1 MAPSNVLD
9 NRFPPRETSPS
20 RFGGRRPSANYGNV
34 GSRQNDADYQGE
46 DHHTFANRGR
56 DPPRGPRA
64 YRDGPR
70 GGGYGPRGRGFG
82 HRGGVHDRDPRDL
95 RDPRDFPGPPRARDW
110 VRRGSS
116 RERRVSPLA
125 RSRSRS
131 PPYARDLRGRHITS
145 RETEHNRLRHDSRE
159 DDPYT
164 EDAWQQPTYRG
175 GFRGRG
181 RGDSDYHNRGR
192 ESFTSRRESFS
203 QRSRSRDRTWD
214 GPPRDDYARE
224 RPKDFVQV
232 NEGIRTR
239 EDRDPRRDIA
249 HFRSAHSSPRFGSPQ
264 ATSFANASS
273 NNNYKGRYDNGFSEI
288 RDTPVFDRDSRADY
302 ASGPTENSIPQPPSS
317 PPQPPAIPAFGSI
330 VPQIP
335 KEDSSRHPESVEM
348 TQHDTVHHQKDS
360 SLPARSRSPLG
371 QMSHTQVQ
379 QAHDR
384 RDSQLQGR
392 DIPGHDVRGPE
403 IEDKSRPDLILT
415 SGDHSS
421 FTGGFTSKEQQQY
434 HDLVESDSSH
444 QNKANQYARSYDG
457 SPEFASNQSRSYH
470 PSPQDARRN
479 ASNPLAMRSEASI
492 GPDYA
497 MRDDMPQRSPGM
509 KIPTGPRAD
518 RVPVR
523 GAHTGRGGT
532 SRQSMLRGAHPPSL
546 TWTRPG
552 LDKPR
557 GPSIMNK
564 VPPRP
569 EYVERERVRKE
580 EEQDLLAQGF
590 HAQHTDPKPASP
602 KQTDELKVIPIQES
616 SSAMGRNVEHSKE
629 QEELYGHSSRKHPDD
644 EAQSAGIPV
653 SVGAAPMNE
662 ELPLDIDKEYLKDET
677 AYEEEMKFLETRK
690 PKSPCHNE
698 KLLALLEECDALAW
712 AAEERA
718 RVGDLDPSSR
728 IATSPRMPL
737 QTETSG
743 ESSTIQEEDFVVVTA
758 PVRRAVTTPPVDSL
772 PFLASVSSSPQS
784 EFEVLED
791 EFRAFNLIGHSMLEV
806 FSEQRK
812 EQADLDEDVLEDIS
826 ERFRDWRGG
835 VYDYIEA
842 NGIVEMDVPIP
853 DGQVTPAPEIAPVSL
868 EGRRGGRNASD
879 LELELA
885 LAVSLR
891 EAEVNK
897 LQEKVWPDLD
907 RESTIPA
914 MLTSSDPEIEPF
926 IDLNSAV
933 DTRDVLIRME
943 YWLPEPD
950 FSTDEQRMFETY
962 YMYYPKKFGHIS
974 KEMPGRNY
982 RDCLKHYYLTK
993 AKEIYK
999 EKERGK
1005 GRRGRKALRGGAG
1018 VRPKANA
1025 LMPLFDGADN
1035 EAPAAAV
1042 TDTGRPRR
1050 AAAPT
1055 FGDIAEA
1062 EPVTPLPKRSALA
1075 LKGDNVGDTPVE
1087 RPSAKRTRGA
1097 GNKERGGRRGKAA
1110 TLLNAGPLGVSPQK
1124 IEKEISRPKIKEPKV
1139 EPDTQADELE
1149 FAHVLAGMQNA
1160 PNAAFPVT
1168 SNVFPESRGAPAV
1181 GLFRAQDA
1189 SNMVE
1194 QSPQQIPVI
1203 QDVQISQRSDP
1214 TSTNSYWSVPEA
1226 TDFRTYLGYFGT
1238 DWQSIAQ
1245 TMKTK
1250 SATMIK
1256 NYYHRETKPDKP
1268 HSQVLQQIAQDAD
1281 EKRRRGEDPGPV
1293 PPPSQIPKRRY
1304 DSSAHMVPQRTLI
1317 PIADNSTAGFESPA
1331 LQPRPSQVSPP
1342 QVASLAPRTTSTSQT
1357 EQNVAPVSTQAQRN
1371 LLSNPTSTF
1380 LPSPSISTSRNHN
1393 VNHGPLQEEPTR
1405 SVFPVTPSAQQE
1417 LSARQDI
1424 REHRPIREMA
1434 LHQDPHLA
1442 HRTPQEF
1449 LPMTQ
1454 SSAHAQRGIGPETI
1468 PSSGQQFQVIRDLA
1482 SGHVHLEPART
1493 TEVDSSSSDQSFR
1506 QSQPSGDGRPH
1517 IQQDVLGRRVQQ
1529 ELPQNTRPYETVN
1542 PTPHRANLNEN
1553 TRIAS
1558 LITPAQDIGRS
1569 SSVPVTQVSQVP
1581 PPESRPLPAAP
1592 RRVNV
1597 MSLLNDEPSDPK
1609 PKKKTD
1615 ERPMTESA
1623 PPQSGQNSNLPHQPY
1638 PQTSQIHARQ
1648 EYVTDP
1654 VGPSHSHQSRTS
1666 FTHTPQPSQHQA
1678 LSSQHNRDSGQAWS
1692 HLQQQRRHIDQN
1704 PYGTSGRNSPQH
1716 HPVYP
1721 SQASRPSFP
1730 NLQRAHAPSPPPLSA
1745 HSRTSS
1751 YTAPSPL
1758 HQQQHQGPPP
1768 SITQNPALQARG
1780 PAVQENPY
1788 RGIHASQHLTPHPH
1802 HAVQPP
1808 QPQNPASNAPSQVQ
1822 HQAPHPLYQNG
1833 PPQSL
1838 RYGSQ
1843 IPAGPRYEAMVKQ
1856 DMEMFEIL
1864 RQHNEQRQQMKMQQE
1879 QQQQQQQQQQR
1890 QRHVEGLPYQH
1901 DVHARPPNGP
1911 SPTGH
1916 QPPIGHSQHA
1926 RPPSSMGAVPP
1937 LIESRA
1943 HQDMDFINQP
1953 RDQEQRARVRDRE
1966 RERYTGTPPIYGEN
1980 GRYGPP
1986 PQGPGPSQ
1994 YDGRG

>member
-1 MAPSNVLD
+1 M
-9 NRFPPRETSPS
+9 
-20 RFGGRRPSANYGNV
+20 
-34 GSRQNDADYQGE
+34 
-46 DHHTFANRGR
+46 
-56 DPPRGPRA
+56 
-64 YRDGPR
+64 
-70 GGGYGPRGRGFG
+70 
-82 HRGGVHDRDPRDL
+82 
-95 RDPRDFPGPPRARDW
+95 
-110 VRRGSS
+110 RRGSS
-116 RERRVSPLA
+116 RERRVSPIA

-131 PPYARDLRGRHITS
+131 PPYARDFRGRHTVT

-159 DDPYT
+159 DGPYT

-181 RGDSDYHNRGR
+181 RGDSDHHHRGR
-192 ESFTSRRESFS
+192 ESFASRRESFS
-203 QRSRSRDRTWD
+203 QRSRSRDRPWD
-214 GPPRDDYARE
+214 GPPRDDYVRD
-224 RPKDFVQV
+224 RPRDFVQA

-239 EDRDPRRDIA
+239 EDRDPRRDVPL
-249 HFRSAHSSPRFGSPQ
+249 FRSAHSSPRFGSPQ
-264 ATSFANASS
+264 TTSFANASS
-273 NNNYKGRYDNGFSEI
+273 NNTYKGKYDNGFSEI
-288 RDTPVFDRDSRADY
+288 GDTPVFDRTSRGDY
-302 ASGPTENSIPQPPSS
+302 ANGMIETLVPQPPSS

-330 VPQIP
+330 LPQIP
-335 KEDSSRHPESVEM
+335 KEDPSRHSESVDV
-348 TQHDTVHHQKDS
+348 TRHDAIHQQRDTA
-360 SLPARSRSPLG
+360 LQARSRSPVG
-371 QMSHTQVQ
+371 QVSHTQMQ
-379 QAHDR
+379 WAQDR
-384 RDSQLQGR
+384 RDSQIQGR
-392 DIPGHDVRGPE
+392 DMPGHDFQGRA
-403 IEDKSRPDLILT
+403 IEDKSKPDLMST
-415 SGDHSS
+415 SGGHTPS
-421 FTGGFTSKEQQQY
+421 TGGFNLKEQQQY
-434 HDLVESDSSH
+434 NDPVGGDSSI
-444 QNKANQYARSYDG
+444 QNKASQYARPYDG
-457 SPEFASNQSRSYH
+457 SPEFASTHPRSYH
-470 PSPQDARRN
+470 QSPQDARRHG
-479 ASNPLAMRSEASI
+479 SNSQAMRSEASI
-492 GPDYA
+492 VPDHA
-497 MRDDMPQRSPGM
+497 TRDDMPPKSPGM

-580 EEQDLLAQGF
+580 EEQDLISQGF
-590 HAQHTDPKPASP
+590 RAQHTDPRLASP
-602 KQTDELKVIPIQES
+602 KQTDELKVTPIQEPN
-616 SSAMGRNVEHSKE
+616 AALRRNAEPSKAHE
-629 QEELYGHSSRKHPDD
+629 QSHEYTSRKHPDD
-644 EAQSAGIPV
+644 EAQAAGILE
-653 SVGAAPMNE
+653 SVGVATVNE
-662 ELPLDIDKEYLKDET
+662 EVPLDIDKEYLKDET
-677 AYEEEMKFLETRK
+677 AYEEDMKILEARK
-690 PKSPCHNE
+690 PKSPRHNE
-698 KLLALLEECDALAW
+698 RLLALLEECDALAW

-728 IATSPRMPL
+728 IATSPRMLL
-737 QTETSG
+737 QTENSG

-758 PVRRAVTTPPVDSL
+758 PARRACPTPPVDSL
-772 PFLASVSSSPQS
+772 PFLVSVSSSPQS

-791 EFRAFNLIGHSMLEV
+791 EFRAFNLTGHRMLEI
-806 FSEQRK
+806 FSDHRK

-853 DGQVTPAPEIAPVSL
+853 DGQITPAPEIAPVSL

-879 LELELA
+879 LELEMA

-897 LQEKVWPDLD
+897 LQEKGWPDLD

-933 DTRDVLIRME
+933 DTRDVLVRME

-993 AKEIYK
+993 AKEKYK

-1055 FGDIAEA
+1055 FGEIAEA

-1075 LKGDNVGDTPVE
+1075 LKGDSVGDTPVE
-1087 RPSAKRTRGA
+1087 RPSVKRTRGA
-1097 GNKERGGRRGKAA
+1097 GNRERGGRRGKAA

-1124 IEKEISRPKIKEPKV
+1124 VEKEISRPKIKEPKL
-1139 EPDTQADELE
+1139 EPDTQPDELE

-1160 PNAAFPVT
+1160 PNPAFPVT

-1194 QSPQQIPVI
+1194 QSPQQIPII

-1317 PIADNSTAGFESPA
+1317 PVADNVSAGFESPA

-1342 QVASLAPRTTSTSQT
+1342 QVAGLAPRATSTSQT
-1357 EQNVAPVSTQAQRN
+1357 EQNLASTNTLGQRN
-1371 LLSNPTSTF
+1371 LLSHPTSSFAT
-1380 LPSPSISTSRNHN
+1380 SPSISTTRNHN
-1393 VNHGPLQEEPTR
+1393 VSHGPLQEEPTR
-1405 SVFPVTPSAQQE
+1405 SVFSVTPNTQQE
-1417 LSARQDI
+1417 LSARQDV

-1434 LHQDPHLA
+1434 LHQDPHHA

-1449 LPMTQ
+1449 LPMSQ
-1454 SSAHAQRGIGPETI
+1454 SSVQAQRSIGPETT

-1482 SGHVHLEPART
+1482 SGQVRLASART
-1493 TEVDSSSSDQSFR
+1493 DEVDANPSDQSFR
-1506 QSQPSGDGRPH
+1506 QPQPHDDGRSH
-1517 IQQDVLGRRVQQ
+1517 IQQDGLGRRVQP
-1529 ELPQNTRPYETVN
+1529 EVPQNARPYETIN
-1542 PTPHRANLNEN
+1542 STPHRANLNEN

-1558 LITPAQDIGRS
+1558 LIAPTQDVARS
-1569 SSVPVTQVSQVP
+1569 SSVPVTQISQGP
-1581 PPESRPLPAAP
+1581 PPESRPPPALP

-1597 MSLLNDEPSDPK
+1597 MSLLNDEASNPE

-1623 PPQSGQNSNLPHQPY
+1623 PPQSGQNSNPPRQPY
-1638 PQTSQIHARQ
+1638 PQTSQIHARP

-1666 FTHTPQPSQHQA
+1666 FSHTPQPSQHQA
-1678 LSSQHNRDSGQAWS
+1678 LSSQHSRDSGQAWS
-1692 HLQQQRRHIDQN
+1692 HLAQQRRHIDQN

-1716 HPVYP
+1716 QPIYP

-1758 HQQQHQGPPP
+1758 HHQQHQGPPP
-1768 SITQNPALQARG
+1768 SMTQNPALQARG

-1788 RGIHASQHLTPHPH
+1788 RGITASQHLTAHPH
-1802 HAVQPP
+1802 HPAQPP
-1808 QPQNPASNAPSQVQ
+1808 QPQHPIPNAPSQLQ

-1833 PPQSL
+1833 PPQGL
-1838 RYGSQ
+1838 RQVTQ
-1843 IPAGPRYEAMVKQ
+1843 IPAGPRYDARVREDREGL
-1856 DMEMFEIL
+1856 DML
-1864 RQHNEQRQQMKMQQE
+1864 RRHNEQRQQMQQE
-1879 QQQQQQQQQQR
+1879 QQQQQQQQQR
-1890 QRHVEGLPYQH
+1890 QRHAEGLPYQH
-1901 DVHARPPNGP
+1901 DAHARLPHGPP
-1911 SPTGH
+1911 PTGH
-1916 QPPIGHSQHA
+1916 QPPIGHSVHA
-1926 RPPSSMGAVPP
+1926 RPPSSMAAVPSSM
-1937 LIESRA
+1937 ESRA
-1943 HQDMDFINQP
+1943 HQDLDFMSQQ
-1953 RDQEQRARVRDRE
+1953 RDQEQRARIRDLE
-1966 RERYTGTPPIYGEN
+1966 RERFTGTPPIYGDS

-1986 PQGPGPSQ
+1986 SQGTGPPQ
-1994 YDGRG
+1994 YDGRR